1 MYYGIYESAREF
13 KKARESDIAFHL
25 RRQLRRIRAEARVVD
40 PNAGFRL
47 SAKAMEAGSVV
58 MAIRRADQQRREEQQ
73 RIVQI
78 NARDRKLALKEAG
91 TTRLPSRQR

>member
-1 MYYGIYESAREF
+1 MNEREF
-13 KKARESDIAFHL
+13 KRARESDIRFNL
-25 RRQLRRIRAEARVVD
+25 RRQFRRMRAEARVVD

-47 SAKAMEAGSVV
+47 SAKAVKEGSA
-58 MAIRRADQQRREEQQ
+58 MLAIRKADQARREEQQ
-73 RIVQI
+73 RIAQI

>member
-1 MYYGIYESAREF
+1 MYFGMYDSARQM
-13 KKARESDIAFHL
+13 KKAREADIAFYL
-25 RRQLRRIRAEARVVD
+25 RRKFRRIRAEARVID
-40 PNAGFRL
+40 PNANFRL

-73 RIVQI
+73 RIAQI

-91 TTRLPSRQR
+91 TTRLPSRSR